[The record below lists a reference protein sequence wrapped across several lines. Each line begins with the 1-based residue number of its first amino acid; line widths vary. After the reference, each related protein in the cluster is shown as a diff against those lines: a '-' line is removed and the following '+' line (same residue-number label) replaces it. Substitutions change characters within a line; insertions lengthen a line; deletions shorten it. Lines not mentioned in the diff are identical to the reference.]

1 MFFLN
6 HITECTNPKRAFDYY
21 TEMVYHPKMTKFIAY
36 YRVSTD
42 RQGRSGLGL
51 DAQRSAVASYLGEH
65 HTLTSEFT
73 EIESGKRNDRPELM
87 KALAECKKQRA
98 RLIIAKLDRLARN
111 LHFISGLM
119 ESGVEFVAC
128 DVPGANRMMLQILAV
143 FAEHER
149 EMISKRTKEALAA
162 AKARGQIL
170 GNPNP
175 RPASLLGNKVRQES
189 ADKFA
194 QSVKPFVQNLKIQGL
209 SLRKIATELN
219 NREIKTAQ
227 GRVWYASTV
236 RNVLARKMNV

>member
-1 MFFLN
+1 M
-6 HITECTNPKRAFDYY
+6 C
-21 TEMVYHPKMTKFIAY
+21 YHVAMTHFIAY

-51 DAQRSAVASYLGEH
+51 EAQRATVAAHLSHGQALKA
-65 HTLTSEFT
+65 EFT
-73 EIESGKRNDRPELM
+73 EIETGKRNDRPELT

-119 ESGVEFVAC
+119 ESGIEFVAC
-128 DVPGANRMMLQILAV
+128 DVPGANRLMLQILAV

-162 AKARGQIL
+162 AKARGCRL

-175 RPASLLGNKVRQES
+175 RPAGLLGRQKLKTS
-189 ADKFA
+189 ADQFA
-194 QSVKPFVQNLKIQGL
+194 ISLRPLVENLKSQGL
-209 SLRKIATELN
+209 SLRTIAKEMN
-219 NREIKTAQ
+219 QQNIKTAR
-227 GRVWYASTV
+227 GGEWYASTV
-236 RNVLARKMNV
+236 RNVLKRNC

>member
-1 MFFLN
+1 
-6 HITECTNPKRAFDYY
+6 
-21 TEMVYHPKMTKFIAY
+21 MTHFIAY

-51 DAQRSAVASYLGEH
+51 DAQRATVAAHLGPGQS
-65 HTLTSEFT
+65 LKAEFT
-73 EIESGKRNDRPELM
+73 EIETGKSNNRPELT

-119 ESGVEFVAC
+119 ESGIEFVAC

-162 AKARGQIL
+162 AKARGCRL

-175 RPASLLGNKVRQES
+175 RPASLLGKKARQLSAEKFVESVRPLVQSLKVE
-189 ADKFA
+189 
-194 QSVKPFVQNLKIQGL
+194 GL
-209 SLRKIATELN
+209 SLRKIAKEMN
-219 NREIKTAQ
+219 HRSIKTAR
-227 GRVWYASTV
+227 GGEWYASTV
-236 RNVLARKMNV
+236 RNVLCR

>member
-1 MFFLN
+1 MKNRTNTKRPFDL
-6 HITECTNPKRAFDYY
+6 CTR
-21 TEMVYHPKMTKFIAY
+21 MVYDPHMIKYIAY

-51 DAQRSAVASYLGEH
+51 EAQRAAVSAHLGNH
-65 HTLTSEFT
+65 HTLEAEFT
-73 EIESGKRNDRPELM
+73 EVESGKRNDRPELM
-87 KALAECKKQRA
+87 KALAECKKHRA

-119 ESGVEFVAC
+119 ESGVEFTAC

-175 RPASLLGNKVRQES
+175 RPASLLGNKVRQVA

-194 QSVKPFVQNLKIQGL
+194 ETVRPSVQSLKSQGL
-209 SLRKIATELN
+209 SLRKIAIEMN
-219 NREIKTAQ
+219 NREIKTVR
-227 GRVWYASTV
+227 GRIWYASTV
-236 RNVLARKMNV
+236 RNVLARE

>member
-1 MFFLN
+1 M
-6 HITECTNPKRAFDYY
+6 IKY
-21 TEMVYHPKMTKFIAY
+21 IAY

-51 DAQRSAVASYLGEH
+51 EAQRAAVSAYLGNH
-65 HTLTSEFT
+65 HTLESEFT
-73 EIESGKRNDRPELM
+73 EVESGKRNERPELM
-87 KALAECKKQRA
+87 KALAECKKRRA

-119 ESGVEFVAC
+119 ESGIEFIVC
-128 DVPGANRMMLQILAV
+128 DVPGANRMMFQILAV

-175 RPASLLGNKVRQES
+175 RPASLLGNKVRQVA
-189 ADKFA
+189 ADNFA
-194 QSVKPFVQNLKIQGL
+194 ETVRPLVQNLKSQEL
-209 SLRKIATELN
+209 SLRKIAAEM
-219 NREIKTAQ
+219 NRQEIKTVR

-236 RNVLARKMNV
+236 RNVLARE

>member
-1 MFFLN
+1 MI
-6 HITECTNPKRAFDYY
+6 H
-21 TEMVYHPKMTKFIAY
+21 FIAY
-36 YRVSTD
+36 YRVSSD

-51 DAQRSAVASYLGEH
+51 EAQRATVAAYLGH
-65 HTLTSEFT
+65 GQVLKAEFT
-73 EIESGKRNDRPELM
+73 EIETGKRNDRQELI

-119 ESGVEFVAC
+119 ESGIEFVAC

-162 AKARGQIL
+162 AKARGCRL

-175 RPASLLGNKVRQES
+175 QPAGLLGRQKLKTS
-189 ADKFA
+189 ADQFA
-194 QSVKPFVQNLKIQGL
+194 ISLRPLVENLKSQGL
-209 SLRKIATELN
+209 SLRTIAKEMN
-219 NREIKTAQ
+219 QQNIKTAR
-227 GRVWYASTV
+227 GGEWYASTI
-236 RNVLARKMNV
+236 RNVLKRNC

>member
-1 MFFLN
+1 MN
-6 HITECTNPKRAFDYY
+6 T
-21 TEMVYHPKMTKFIAY
+21 FIAY

-51 DAQRSAVASYLGEH
+51 EAQRTAVGAYLRDKYK
-65 HTLTSEFT
+65 LVAEFT

-87 KALAECKKQRA
+87 KALAECKRQHA

-119 ESGVEFVAC
+119 ESGIEFIAC

-162 AKARGQIL
+162 AKARGCRL

-175 RPASLLGNKVRQES
+175 LPAGLLGSKVSKEV
-189 ADKFA
+189 ADQFA
-194 QSVKPFVQNLKIQGL
+194 GAVKPFVQSLQMQGL
-209 SLRKIATELN
+209 SLRGIASEMNL
-219 NREIKTAQ
+219 RSIKTAK
-227 GRVWYASTV
+227 GRKWYATTV
-236 RNVLARKMNV
+236 RNVLVREVADQK

>member
-1 MFFLN
+1 
-6 HITECTNPKRAFDYY
+6 
-21 TEMVYHPKMTKFIAY
+21 MTKFIAY

-51 DAQRSAVASYLGEH
+51 DAQRTAVYSYLGH
-65 HTLTSEFT
+65 SNTLISEFT
-73 EIESGKRNDRPELM
+73 EVETGKRNDRPELL

-111 LHFISGLM
+111 LYFISGLM

-149 EMISKRTKEALAA
+149 EMISKRTKEALAV
-162 AKARGQIL
+162 AKGRGQRL

-175 RPASLLGNKVRQES
+175 FPASLLGRKKNKAE

-194 QSVKPFVQNLKIQGL
+194 ETVRPLVNTLKMQGL
-209 SLRKIATELN
+209 SLRDIAAEMN
-219 NREIKTAQ
+219 SRSIKTAR
-227 GRVWYASTV
+227 GGEWHATTV
-236 RNVLARKMNV
+236 RNVLVRECDKHIKNNEDAIL

>member
-1 MFFLN
+1 
-6 HITECTNPKRAFDYY
+6 
-21 TEMVYHPKMTKFIAY
+21 MTAFIAY

-51 DAQRSAVASYLGEH
+51 EAQRTAVSSYLGPQH
-65 HTLTSEFT
+65 KLAAEFT
-73 EIESGKRNDRPELM
+73 EIETGKRDDRQELM

-149 EMISKRTKEALAA
+149 EMISKRTKEALEA
-162 AKARGQIL
+162 AKALGCRL
-170 GNPNP
+170 GNPDP
-175 RPASLLGNKVRQES
+175 RFASLLGSKKIKVS

-194 QSVKPFVQNLKIQGL
+194 MTVRPLVESLKRQGL
-209 SLRKIATELN
+209 SLRSIAEEM
-219 NREIKTAQ
+219 NRRAIKTVR
-227 GRVWYASTV
+227 GGEWYATTV
-236 RNVLARKMNV
+236 RNILDRESSEKTSSVEF